1 MHRLNYQVKMFNCKF
16 KHVVGI
22 QAHGGDSGLS
32 DLLKSLLS
40 FERGT
45 ESWSRL
51 WGSRGEGNNQLLF
64 ILLFRDAP
72 GVSADLLSVI

>member
-1 MHRLNYQVKMFNCKF
+1 MHRLNYQVKMFNSKF

-45 ESWSRL
+45 ESWSR
-51 WGSRGEGNNQLLF
+51 
-64 ILLFRDAP
+64 
-72 GVSADLLSVI
+72 